1 MKRLLPIVAALLVWG
16 LLSLVLG
23 SCAPPRHTAT
33 APRRWVRQ
41 YHHQQRK
48 QERQRRRLRKPNIT
62 WSKL

>member
-1 MKRLLPIVAALLVWG
+1 MSRLLPLLALLG
-16 LLSLVLG
+16 LLG
-23 SCAPPRHTAT
+23 CAPARHTAT